1 MRAGWRSCARFDC
14 AALPPAPRAPATSP
28 LTPELLAAWP
38 PSLPREFRSVVL
50 ALGLASPRLA
60 GASLL
65 ITKCRLCQTHYPP
78 PERLRFF
85 GWQVGE
91 SLGAPGREFC
101 DPCSQWPRTKN

>member
-78 PERLRFF
+78 PERLH
-85 GWQVGE
+85 VKHIDGE
-91 SLGAPGREFC
+91 IDQLALPTDGSLDC
-101 DPCSQWPRTKN
+101 V